1 MLVLTRKRTESILIN
16 SDIEIVVTAIKGN
29 QVKLGVIAPRYI
41 PVQRKEL
48 ADRAVPRP
56 KRRGRILDF
65 HSYDPLHET
74 IGELR

>member
-1 MLVLTRKRTESILIN
+1 MLVLTRKRMESILIN

-48 ADRAVPRP
+48 AERPAPRP
-56 KRRGRILDF
+56 GRRGRILDF
-65 HSYDPLHET
+65 HALDPLHET